1 MQGIKVVHIT
11 AKNINK
17 NKGALVLKI
26 LNIPFLITEGQL
38 TPQSV
43 VESGCGNP
51 NSSVFVN
58 DTFKM
63 KVLKC

>member
-1 MQGIKVVHIT
+1 MQGIMVVHIT

-17 NKGALVLKI
+17 NDGALVLTT
-26 LNIPFLITEGQL
+26 LNILFFSITEGQL

-51 NSSVFVN
+51 NSSEILSLS
-58 DTFKM
+58 M
-63 KVLKC
+63 KRLK

>member
-1 MQGIKVVHIT
+1 MQGIMVVHIT

-17 NKGALVLKI
+17 NDGALVLTT
-26 LNIPFLITEGQL
+26 LNILFSITEGQL

-51 NSSVFVN
+51 NSSEILCLS
-58 DTFKM
+58 M
-63 KVLKC
+63 KCLK